1 MLKMQLS
8 QHNFEVYQHV
18 LETTLQ
24 NYRLGCVKPIQFVLN
39 KYGDF
44 FTHRLYLLM
53 ESRLPQ
59 SEQVIMQ
66 QAANTREN
74 ALTAVRRG
82 EFIMA
87 EHLFAKARIPL
98 ESNLLSPESS
108 LLHRSFLE
116 QAEAYLDYR
125 KGNFEQVYA
134 RTSVALAIDAI
145 LEEKYEY
152 QIMHIHRIQL
162 LHNLVRTEARQMHY
176 SQAIKLAAQ
185 LLAYLEGVIKTL
197 PFPGFWGF
205 EHVVSQP
212 KELVAATFAQIASEI
227 AVILAG
233 KSPQLAR
240 ELLAIVGHHIPPQL
254 QENYHGHPRAYDWFL
269 LKKSFLENDIA
280 TFLEQASHFLAEGCT
295 DTPLLWYAAVVDFV
309 ALCNDFD
316 EPFSLLVKQEVA
328 TDAISWKFLPQT
340 FSVLLDID
348 ANKLSLSKNN

>member
-8 QHNFEVYQHV
+8 KHDLDIYQHV
-18 LETTLQ
+18 LKTTLQ
-24 NYRLGCVKPIQFVLN
+24 NYRLGRVKPIQFVLH

-44 FTHRLYLLM
+44 FTHRLYLRM

-59 SEQVIMQ
+59 EEQVIMQ

-74 ALTAVRRG
+74 ALMAVRCG
-82 EFIMA
+82 EFVMA

-125 KGNFEQVYA
+125 KGDFEQVHT
-134 RTSVALAIDAI
+134 RTSVALAIDAV

-152 QIMHIHRIQL
+152 KIMHIHRIQL
-162 LHNLVRTEARQMHY
+162 LHNLVRTEAKQMCY
-176 SQAIKLAAQ
+176 NQAIELAAQ
-185 LLAYLEGVIKTL
+185 LLAYLEGAIKTL

-205 EHVVSQP
+205 EYIVSQP
-212 KELVAATFAQIASEI
+212 KELLAATFAQIASEI

-240 ELLAIVGHHIPPQL
+240 ELLAVVRQHIPPQL
-254 QENYHGHPRAYDWFL
+254 QEHYHGHPRAYGWFL

-280 TFLEQASHFLAEGCT
+280 KFLEQASHFVAEGCT

-316 EPFSLLVKQEVA
+316 EPFSLLVKQEVT

-340 FSVLLDID
+340 FSVLLGID
-348 ANKLSLSKNN
+348 SNKLSLSKNN